1 MPYVPLLPRICSFE
15 YVFHP
20 VKSSNREVSLGNNQL
35 VIPFPFPY
43 TERMKNNERTIDG
56 AIQTGVSL
64 RVGTHGYEDNQEVV
78 ELTFQGYNCS
88 YVQVIDLDTAWE
100 LHRKLGQML

>member
-1 MPYVPLLPRICSFE
+1 
-15 YVFHP
+15 
-20 VKSSNREVSLGNNQL
+20 
-35 VIPFPFPY
+35 
-43 TERMKNNERTIDG
+43 MKNNERPIDG

-64 RVGTHGYEDNQEVV
+64 RAGNHGYEDNQEVV

-88 YVQVIDLDTAWE
+88 YVQVIDMDTAIE

>member
-1 MPYVPLLPRICSFE
+1 
-15 YVFHP
+15 
-20 VKSSNREVSLGNNQL
+20 
-35 VIPFPFPY
+35 
-43 TERMKNNERTIDG
+43 MKINERTIDG

-64 RVGTHGYEDNQEVV
+64 RAGTHGYEDNQEVV
-78 ELTFQGYNCS
+78 ELTFKGYNCS